1 MVYIN
6 TWILF
11 IRAIL
16 GYSLLPESTGKYYLS
31 GKKLFSLAFRYPDK
45 SKNSFSF
52 FIKSYVNAVF
62 SGKIKMADVC
72 HVYNNGNIFFYD
84 NDSSEA
90 NEKARISHIE
100 YFLKKPVNGSIW
112 KDKLLGYFNFTD
124 KFFQVF
130 FEALLFVFLLPA
142 GLLAKYRGSV
152 GLIFT
157 EYIELANLLKVVEK
171 QKVST
176 LYYYS
181 IYEKDSNIS
190 SIALQNIG
198 VKVNK
203 ITSLTPIKFWN
214 NIIVAAD
221 TLILCDMNQVE
232 ELESFKNTIQV
243 GKVEIWGPET
253 ITGAASHYIDGS
265 KYDTNKNV
273 IRFYSTASYL
283 RALQGEVDHKN
294 MKNNEDTVNVYLAEY
309 LKSHPGIKLVVF
321 PHPREKRD
329 EVKDTVSK
337 HYKSFFEGLNYSMYD
352 SPLTSSQ
359 CFDTVDLGVAM
370 YSSVM
375 YERLYFGFKSLMMPF
390 GEDGLELPGKALNYI
405 CAKDKA
411 EFFSKIDMFLG
422 LSVLEYFNKTGLKKS
437 PFMEEVLSKAKSK

>member
-16 GYSLLPESTGKYYLS
+16 SYLLLPKSTGKYYLS

-52 FIKSYVNAVF
+52 FMKSYVNAVF
-62 SGKIKMADVC
+62 SGKLKMADVC
-72 HVYNNGNIFFYD
+72 HVYNEGNVFFYD
-84 NDSSEA
+84 NDSSSS

-100 YFLKKPVNGSIW
+100 YFLKKPINGSIW
-112 KDKLLGYFNFTD
+112 KDMLLGYFSFAD
-124 KFFQVF
+124 KFLQVF
-130 FEALLFVFLLPA
+130 FETLLFIFLLPA
-142 GLLAKYRGSV
+142 GLFARYRGSV

-157 EYIELANLLKVVEK
+157 EYIELVNLLKVIKK
-171 QKVST
+171 QKVSV

-190 SIALQNIG
+190 SIALQNAG
-198 VKVNK
+198 VKINK

-214 NIIVAAD
+214 SIIVAAD

-232 ELESFKNTIQV
+232 ELNGFKSTIQV
-243 GKVEIWGPET
+243 GEIKVWGPET
-253 ITGAASHYIDGS
+253 IASSARHYLDGS
-265 KYDTNKNV
+265 KYNINKN
-273 IRFYSTASYL
+273 IIGFYSTASYL

-294 MKNNEDTVNVYLAEY
+294 MNNNENTVKVYLAEY
-309 LKSHPGIKLVVF
+309 LKSHAGIKLVVF
-321 PHPREKRD
+321 PHPREKKD
-329 EVKDTVSK
+329 DVKNTVSE

-352 SPLTSSQ
+352 SPLSSSQ
-359 CFDTVDLGVAM
+359 CFDAVDLGVAM
-370 YSSVM
+370 YSSVI

-411 EFFSKIDMFLG
+411 EFFSKIDMFLS
-422 LSVLEYFNKTGLKKS
+422 LSVLEYFDKTGLKKS
-437 PFMEEVLSKAKSK
+437 PFMEEALSKAKSK

>member
-11 IRAIL
+11 IRTIL
-16 GYSLLPESTGKYYLS
+16 AYLLLPESTGMYYLS

-45 SKNSFSF
+45 SKNSFVF
-52 FIKSYVNAVF
+52 FMKSYANAVL
-62 SGKIKMADVC
+62 SGKIKMGDVC
-72 HVYNNGNIFFYD
+72 HVYNEGNVFFYD
-84 NDSSEA
+84 NDSSAA

-100 YFLKKPVNGSIW
+100 YFLKKPVDGSIW
-112 KDKLLGYFNFTD
+112 KDRLLGYFSFTD
-124 KFFQVF
+124 KTFQVL
-130 FEALLFVFLLPA
+130 FETLLFVLLLPS
-142 GLLAKYRGSV
+142 GLFAKFRGSV

-157 EYIELANLLKVVEK
+157 EYIELVNLLKVVKK
-171 QKVST
+171 QNVFT

-190 SIALQNIG
+190 SIALQNAG

-214 NIIVAAD
+214 NIIVATD

-232 ELESFKNTIQV
+232 ELEGYKSTVQV
-243 GKVEIWGPET
+243 DKVEIWGPET
-253 ITGAASHYIDGS
+253 IAGSATHYLDGS
-265 KYDTNKNV
+265 KYDSNKNV
-273 IRFYSTASYL
+273 IGFYSTASYL

-294 MKNNEDTVNVYLAEY
+294 MKSNEDTVKAYLAEY
-309 LKSHPGIKLVVF
+309 LKSHLGIKLIIF
-321 PHPREKRD
+321 PHPREKKD
-329 EVKDTVSK
+329 EVKNIVSG
-337 HYKSFFEGLNYSMYD
+337 HYKSFFEGLSFSMYD
-352 SPLTSSQ
+352 SPLSSSQ
-359 CFDTVDLGVAM
+359 CFDAVDLGVAM
-370 YSSVM
+370 YSSVI

-411 EFFSKIDMFLG
+411 EFFSKIDMFLS
-422 LSVLEYFNKTGLKKS
+422 LSVLEYFGKTGLKKS
-437 PFMEEVLSKAKSK
+437 PFMEEALSKAKSK